1 MSFYLQY
8 KEAVWLLG
16 AIAFFIILFLLAL
29 SRKKKIIRKIGE
41 PRLVKELIRNYSAIL
56 FTLKFLILCF
66 AFAAGVLALMNFRKP
81 GGPGGERKGIDVTIA
96 LDVSRSM
103 YATDFQPNRLEK
115 AKEFAIQL
123 MNAMPEDRIAL
134 VLFAGKAYLQ
144 MPLTTDHEAAKM
156 FIATAAPSA
165 LPQQG
170 TVISDAMK
178 ISAMAFNKADRRFK
192 SVVLISDGEDHDM
205 NALETAA
212 EMAEQGINI
221 TTVGIGSPGGSPIID
236 PANGEQKKDLSGNV
250 VISKLNEEELKQIAA
265 TTNGSYIQ
273 FQQTDEAVKNVLTHL
288 SQIEKKAY
296 TDISLMNF
304 TTYFRWFTFPM
315 FLLLLIEFFI
325 PERKKIKL

>member
-1 MSFYLQY
+1 MNFYLQY
-8 KEAVWLLG
+8 KEAVWLL
-16 AIAFFIILFLLAL
+16 AALAFFLILFWLAL
-29 SRKKKIIRKIGE
+29 RKKKKIIRKIGE
-41 PRLVKELIRNYSAIL
+41 PQLVKELIRNYSALL
-56 FTLKFLILCF
+56 FILKFFLLCL

-81 GGPGGERKGIDVTIA
+81 GGPGGERKGIDVAIA
-96 LDVSRSM
+96 MDVSRSM
-103 YATDFQPNRLEK
+103 HATDIIPNRLEK
-115 AKEFAIQL
+115 AKEFATQL
-123 MNAMPEDRIAL
+123 MNAMPDDRIAL

-156 FIATAAPSA
+156 FITTAAPSA

-205 NALETAA
+205 NAPETAA

-221 TTVGIGSPGGSPIID
+221 TTVGIGSPAGSPIID
-236 PANGEQKKDLSGNV
+236 PVTGEQKKDLSGNI

-288 SQIEKKAY
+288 SQIEKKAF

-304 TTYFRWFTFPM
+304 TTYFRWFAFPM

-325 PERKKIKL
+325 SEKKK